1 MTLKNFPRG
10 GKKPQDKKSSTSLFK
25 QYEKSNKKNR
35 EKQKTGIQ
43 NKDETN
49 LVASTADRLS
59 YSTISEGLIVLGC
72 IFEVTQYDLMISLPG
87 GLIGRAQVTDISE
100 SYTNMLQNLIKTED
114 TQPNDFKPLP
124 ELYSCGDY
132 IVCYVK
138 SIQPQEKWQIVL
150 SLDPRLINQNLD
162 ASYLDNGSKIL
173 CSITS
178 IEDHGYV
185 VDTGLTNIRAFIPT
199 PKNNEKYFYPGKQLL
214 CTVRE
219 IETNENTS
227 TIKLS
232 TKHKHIIVP
241 SNTEI
246 KSLDCLMPG
255 TKFEL
260 YVKKIL
266 SNGLYVSFGSN
277 HIGYINQLY
286 LDEPLAKYLVGM
298 EITGTLLYILP
309 TVKFGYFSLLVDKP
323 RNDAIKLGDVIDEA
337 TTLFRESGGI
347 TLQLKNGIRGFVH
360 LKRTNVDY
368 DKIIEKFTPG
378 TKHKC
383 RVITYSWMDAVYICT
398 MQHSLL
404 EQKYFSLLDL
414 KPGDVVNVR
423 IISINAETGFVN
435 VQLGKING
443 QIAPEHVSDTGLS
456 ALRKL
461 KVDTEVEAKVL
472 GISTTRNKAY
482 FTLKKSLLASNLPI
496 LSDIKDAKC
505 GSNYHGTI
513 IQINNSGLLVK
524 FFADIKGWIPRN
536 SLNKEA
542 SEVNWNYSVGQT
554 VLVQIKS
561 VDQNLGKII
570 LTIPTE
576 DTKRKEIVFT
586 IGEQVEGTIIESSTQ
601 GVYLRISK
609 NDGQDVST
617 GFLPAGHMS
626 PCMETAAL
634 LASKCIPGD
643 TLSALVFAT
652 MPSLILTTT
661 FLTDEKYRS
670 FEQLKI
676 GDCIPCSIKD
686 IEADGVKVILP
697 VAGCT
702 PFGYVSYSNVSH
714 FNALHMHQILFA
726 KVLSI
731 NRKEKKINV
740 TLSLKKVYNGLL
752 DNHSKIMIAVDTLT
766 LYFNKLTELA
776 KNPFYDN
783 RPISSIMLGQKVT
796 GKVEKI
802 TNSGL
807 VVALENNLQGIVSKD
822 HCSGNLKVGDTVVG
836 TVMWKNYV
844 HELLELT
851 LKPTAMK
858 SINEDQN
865 RQIEIP
871 QDKLLR
877 GRILMVTNWFI
888 LIVIKGDDK
897 GFLAAMPVKRHMND
911 IQPDLSPYSV
921 HAKIRCYIV
930 LNSNESDIVPICMV
944 KSAFEEK
951 KNKKAKQSTN
961 KLKRK
966 RMVSESEKVP
976 IKKIKTEKDK
986 SDVKLSNKNKKK
998 KLKTEDLEEPKLIET
1013 RVKQK
1018 KEKKLKKIK
1027 QEEEEEETQD
1037 IKPFNSIIR
1046 QINTDADDQNEIEE
1060 KPRIRECGFFWD
1072 DKPNLELLT
1081 KESSS
1086 ESEDDT
1092 EQEPKQKKK
1101 KLSAA
1106 ERREQERQKERE
1118 IRQREEALASNQL
1131 PNSVDQFDRLVLAS
1145 PDSSIIWLQY
1155 MAYHLQSTEIEK
1167 ARAVARRAVKTI
1179 SFREE
1184 NERLNV
1190 WNAWLNLESKFG
1202 TSESLNDVFQ
1212 EAVRTNDSLKVY
1224 THMLTVHLEAGRQF
1238 ELEKTINTM
1247 IGKFKQISQ
1256 VWIEC
1261 GSVLLKMGLKDKSRH
1276 IMQRALQSLPP
1287 SDHVNLM
1294 VRFAILENKYG
1305 DKERAQTLFEQIL
1318 SSYPKRVDIWSC
1330 YVDTLVKSG
1339 DVDIA
1344 RKVLER
1350 AVVQTLPPRKMRSL
1364 FKKFINFEEQHGTQ
1378 EDVARVQQMAV
1389 EYVEKQCNQDS

>member
-1 MTLKNFPRG
+1 MILKNFPRG

-35 EKQKTGIQ
+35 EKQKSGIQ

-49 LVASTADRLS
+49 LVASTAERLS
-59 YSTISEGLIVLGC
+59 YPTISEGLVVLGC

-114 TQPNDFKPLP
+114 TQPNDFKPLS

-132 IVCYVK
+132 VVCYVK

-150 SLDPRLINQNLD
+150 SLDPKLINQNLD
-162 ASYLDNGSKIL
+162 ISYLHNGSKIL
-173 CSITS
+173 CNISS
-178 IEDHGYV
+178 IEDHGFV

-219 IETNENTS
+219 IETNENMS
-227 TIKLS
+227 TVKLS
-232 TKHKHIIVP
+232 TKHKHIIVTN
-241 SNTEI
+241 NTEI

-260 YVKKIL
+260 YVNKIL

-277 HIGYINQLY
+277 HSGYINQLY
-286 LDEPLAKYLVGM
+286 LDEPLAKYSVGM

-309 TVKFGYFSLLVDKP
+309 TVKFGYFSLMVDKS
-323 RNDAIKLGDVIDEA
+323 RNDAVKLGDIIDEA

-347 TLQLKNGIRGFVH
+347 TLQLNKNGVRGFVP

-368 DKIIEKFTPG
+368 DKIIEKFIPG
-378 TKHKC
+378 SKHKC
-383 RVITYSWMDAVYICT
+383 RVLTYSWMDAVYICT

-414 KPGDVVNVR
+414 KPGDVVNIR

-443 QIAPEHVSDTGLS
+443 QVAPEHVSDAGLS
-456 ALRKL
+456 DLKKL

-472 GISTTRNKAY
+472 GISTARNKAY
-482 FTLKKSLLASNLPI
+482 FTLKRSLLTSNLPV
-496 LSDIKDAKC
+496 LSDIKDAEC

-524 FFADIKGWIPRN
+524 FFGDIKGWIPRN
-536 SLNKEA
+536 TSNKEA

-576 DTKRKEIVFT
+576 DKKREENVFT
-586 IGEQVEGTIIESSTQ
+586 IGEHVEGTIIESSTQ

-652 MPSLILTTT
+652 TPSLILTAT

-670 FEQLKI
+670 FEQLRV

-686 IEADGVKVILP
+686 IEPDGVKVILP
-697 VAGCT
+697 VSGCT
-702 PFGYVSYSNVSH
+702 PFGFVSYSNVSH
-714 FNALHMHQILFA
+714 FKLLHIHQILFA
-726 KVLSI
+726 KVFSI
-731 NRKEKKINV
+731 NRKEKEINV

-752 DNHSKIMIAVDTLT
+752 DTYSKLIVAVDTLT
-766 LYFNKLTELA
+766 LYFNKLAELA

-783 RPISSIMLGQKVT
+783 RPISSVRLGQRVT

-822 HCSGNLKVGDTVVG
+822 HYSGNLKVGDTVVG

-844 HELLELT
+844 HELVELT
-851 LKPTAMK
+851 LKPTTMK
-858 SINEDQN
+858 SISEDQN
-865 RQIEIP
+865 KQIEIP
-871 QDKLLR
+871 QEKLLK

-888 LIVIKGDDK
+888 LIVIKGEDK

-921 HAKIRCYIV
+921 HAKIRCYII

-951 KNKKAKQSTN
+951 KKKKKKQSTN

-966 RMVSESEKVP
+966 GMISGSEVIPVKKV
-976 IKKIKTEKDK
+976 KTEKDEP
-986 SDVKLSNKNKKK
+986 DVELPNKNKKG
-998 KLKTEDLEEPKLIET
+998 KLKTEDLEKANLKET
-1013 RVKQK
+1013 RAKQK

-1027 QEEEEEETQD
+1027 QEKEEEETED
-1037 IKPFNSIIR
+1037 IKPFNSVIR
-1046 QINTDADDQNEIEE
+1046 QLNFDAIDNENEE
-1060 KPRIRECGFFWD
+1060 KPRIPECGFFWD

-1092 EQEPKQKKK
+1092 EEQPKQKKK

-1106 ERREQERQKERE
+1106 ERREKERQKERE

-1247 IGKFKQISQ
+1247 IGKFKQNPQ

-1276 IMQRALQSLPP
+1276 IMQRALQSLPA

-1294 VRFAILENKYG
+1294 ARFAILENKYG

-1350 AVVQTLPPRKMRSL
+1350 AVIQTLPPRKMKSL

-1378 EDVARVQQMAV
+1378 ENVARVQQMAV
-1389 EYVEKQCNQDS
+1389 EYVEKQCSQDS